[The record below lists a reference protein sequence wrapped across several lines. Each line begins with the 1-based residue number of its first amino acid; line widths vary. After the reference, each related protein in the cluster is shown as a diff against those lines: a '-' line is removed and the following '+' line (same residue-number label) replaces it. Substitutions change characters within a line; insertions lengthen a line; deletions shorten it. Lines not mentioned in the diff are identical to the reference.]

1 MRNDD
6 FVVACYYTVEM
17 DGASRWGEMI
27 IVGRIHEYIEQLY
40 WKSLLVFNLYMYS
53 IDIASSSMFDLC
65 PVLTQFSS

>member
-27 IVGRIHEYIEQLY
+27 IVGRIHEYIE
-40 WKSLLVFNLYMYS
+40 
-53 IDIASSSMFDLC
+53 
-65 PVLTQFSS
+65 